1 MISHDSSISSF
12 GTRKNLMKEKDY
24 ELLHYFDDQSDDDSD
39 KEKSKSKSKNKKK
52 INEKDS
58 MSSNNICTSSDDD
71 SKEENFFECDKDSEY
86 DLNEKVIEKSP
97 DGNYGKVCKIYFLY
111 KVLLI
116 IV

>member
-1 MISHDSSISSF
+1 MISNNTSISSF
-12 GTRKNLMKEKDY
+12 GIKKSLMKEKDY

-39 KEKSKSKSKNKKK
+39 QEKSKSKSKSKSKNKKK

-58 MSSNNICTSSDDD
+58 MSSNNLYTSSDDD

-97 DGNYGKVCKIYFLY
+97 DGNYGKVHNNFFI
-111 KVLLI
+111 
-116 IV
+116 